1 MSRSFEVAGFSRP
14 LLAPRYGDMLAIA
27 KMAHA
32 SHVAHPY
39 PTRPTVAE
47 VVDHAIAT
55 LPLWLA
61 VIRSAYP
68 QAGIDDEEVEIWMT
82 DQGYSLH
89 EIISIGSGILQEYR
103 VRLGFIAPEVV
114 QSHADFTP
122 PSQDAPTTC

>member
-1 MSRSFEVAGFSRP
+1 MSRSFEIAGFSRP
-14 LLAPRYGDMLAIA
+14 LLAPRYGEMLALIE
-27 KMAHA
+27 MARDT
-32 SHVAHPY
+32 HVAHPY
-39 PTRPTVAE
+39 PAKPTLAE
-47 VVDHAIAT
+47 AVEYTVAT

-61 VIRSAYP
+61 AIRSAHP
-68 QAGIDDEEVEIWMT
+68 QAGANDEEVETWMT

-89 EIISIGSGILQEYR
+89 EIVTLGSGILQEYR